1 MVLTVALF
9 SLAGLPIFAGF
20 ISKFYLFTAVAAQD
34 LLWLAGL
41 AILMSLVSL
50 YCYLR
55 VVRQIYIQKT
65 NDPVPIPVPRAT
77 SGVMALLLL
86 GMVLIGIYPTPLMEF
101 IQNASDSLLSAE
113 TILRLGQSLR

>member
-1 MVLTVALF
+1 
-9 SLAGLPIFAGF
+9 
-20 ISKFYLFTAVAAQD
+20 
-34 LLWLAGL
+34 
-41 AILMSLVSL
+41 MSLVSL